1 MNEKEFINE
10 LKKNLKKLSKEDRDE
25 IIEDYKEHFEI
36 GKEEKRKESEIAKS
50 LGNPKQ
56 LAKQVNANFL
66 IKQAENKKS
75 FANIG
80 RAIFATLGLG
90 FFNLVFVLGI
100 FLGLVGIL
108 IGLYAITLG
117 LIVAGLA
124 SIIAPFIAPF
134 SQYISIGTSPFAVIF
149 LGIGFIALGVLTFI
163 GNWYVTKGFYYI
175 IIKYLKMNISIIKG
189 EQLK

>member
-1 MNEKEFINE
+1 MNEKRFINE
-10 LKKNLKKLSKEDRDE
+10 LKKNLKRLSKEDRDE
-25 IIEDYKEHFEI
+25 IIEDYEEHFAV
-36 GKEEKRKESEIAKS
+36 GKKKKRKESEIAKS
-50 LGNPKQ
+50 LGNPKH
-56 LAKQVNANFL
+56 LAKQINADFF

-75 FANIG
+75 FTNIV

-100 FLGLVGIL
+100 FLSLVGVLMGLYTISLGLV
-108 IGLYAITLG
+108 
-117 LIVAGLA
+117 VAGLV
-124 SIIAPFIAPF
+124 SIIAPF
-134 SQYISIGTSPFAVIF
+134 SQYISMGTSPFVVIF

>member
-1 MNEKEFINE
+1 MNEKRFINE
-10 LKKNLKKLSKEDRDE
+10 LKKNLKRLSKEDRDE
-25 IIEDYKEHFEI
+25 IIEDYEEHFAV
-36 GKEEKRKESEIAKS
+36 GKKKKRKESEIAKS
-50 LGNPKQ
+50 LGNPKH
-56 LAKQVNANFL
+56 LAKQINADFF

-75 FANIG
+75 FTNIV

-100 FLGLVGIL
+100 FLSLVGVLMGLYTISLGLVAG
-108 IGLYAITLG
+108 GL
-117 LIVAGLA
+117 V

-134 SQYISIGTSPFAVIF
+134 SQYISMGTSPFVVIF

-163 GNWYVTKGFYYI
+163 GNLYVTKGFYYV